1 MRSFRFSESPRWM
14 VWLLGYFLSAALED
28 HHLKSVARLSPF
40 VKHELLQSLLLTS
53 SSIHSLP
60 FILDLPLSK
69 SASHCVRFLAY
80 WITSNGGVSVKQ
92 GYRLIIVD
100 KAGVLVSEF
109 QLTENALAQPEAFV
123 AALKQSIDDIEEE
136 EP

>member
-1 MRSFRFSESPRWM
+1 M
-14 VWLLGYFLSAALED
+14 
-28 HHLKSVARLSPF
+28 
-40 VKHELLQSLLLTS
+40 
-53 SSIHSLP
+53 
-60 FILDLPLSK
+60 
-69 SASHCVRFLAY
+69 
-80 WITSNGGVSVKQ
+80 KQ

-136 EP
+136 EEP

>member
-1 MRSFRFSESPRWM
+1 MNS
-14 VWLLGYFLSAALED
+14 
-28 HHLKSVARLSPF
+28 
-40 VKHELLQSLLLTS
+40 
-53 SSIHSLP
+53 
-60 FILDLPLSK
+60 
-69 SASHCVRFLAY
+69 
-80 WITSNGGVSVKQ
+80 

-123 AALKQSIDDIEEE
+123 AALKQSIEAIEEE